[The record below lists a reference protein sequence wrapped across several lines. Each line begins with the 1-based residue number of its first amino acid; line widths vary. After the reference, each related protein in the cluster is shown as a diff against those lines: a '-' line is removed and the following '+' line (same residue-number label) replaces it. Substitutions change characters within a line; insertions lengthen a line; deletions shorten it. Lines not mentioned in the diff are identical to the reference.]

1 MALSR
6 LREVYGIR
14 SMELDEAQKSVR
26 IEYDATRLTEA
37 VIRQL
42 VRRAGVTL
50 AEQTADSTDDAPVET
65 AG

>member
-50 AEQTADSTDDAPVET
+50 AQQISDSTDDAPVET